1 MSVPVSDFQAS
12 TAARFT
18 QTLSF
23 DGCSVCQLSQI
34 VHGFSPLY
42 TLAVLHI
49 KRTGITVH
57 SHHQGR
63 LCARQMAGL
72 QRSAQTFRRSGS
84 SGLVWD
90 ERFLTEGAEEKKPN
104 DTVHQPELRHSRSVG
119 SAGMLWRRRRDD
131 AVGDV
136 DDKKRKLV
144 VKPKAQ
150 KDQQNRERKEAAAP
164 GRKAFRT
171 RDVAPAAEP
180 PSPRVSG
187 CVLCSIF
194 RSTVRGQW
202 RGSSA
207 QRARP
212 RKR

>member
-1 MSVPVSDFQAS
+1 
-12 TAARFT
+12 
-18 QTLSF
+18 
-23 DGCSVCQLSQI
+23 
-34 VHGFSPLY
+34 
-42 TLAVLHI
+42 
-49 KRTGITVH
+49 
-57 SHHQGR
+57 
-63 LCARQMAGL
+63 MAGL
-72 QRSAQTFRRSGS
+72 QRSVQTFRRSGS
-84 SGLVWD
+84 SGLIWD

-104 DTVHQPELRHSRSVG
+104 GAVRQPELRHSRSVG
-119 SAGMLWRRRRDD
+119 SAIMLRRRGRDD

-136 DDKKRKLV
+136 DDKKKKLAI
-144 VKPKAQ
+144 KPKAQ
-150 KDQQNRERKEAAAP
+150 KDHQNNQEGREAAP
-164 GRKAFRT
+164 GRKAFRA

-212 RKR
+212 GKR